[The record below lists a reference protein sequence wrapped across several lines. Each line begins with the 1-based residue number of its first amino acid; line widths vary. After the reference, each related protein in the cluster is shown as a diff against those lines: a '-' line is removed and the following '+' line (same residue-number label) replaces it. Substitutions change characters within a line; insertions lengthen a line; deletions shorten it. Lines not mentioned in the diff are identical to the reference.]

1 MPRVISAPDEQA
13 RAEGSEFQVFPT
25 EAMSLLMR
33 LGIVSAEHI
42 RVNNAVV
49 EWRTGK
55 RHDSHEYLV
64 GVERYSTGNDKLTS
78 GGVSEQLS
86 LAIYTKDPNTTQEN
100 ALDRVAANRNIVE
113 GYDITESLGIQRGS
127 TEDGS
132 PRSYVVNFARGEVE
146 VELSFDR
153 DGQLIYIDLAKG
165 GEVGAVKVVK
175 SGEVRD
181 GSSSTFQ
188 NALRTTGT
196 FREVDLDSA
205 QVLAILKSEGIE
217 LHPDSRIDFHATM
230 QAMVTFDRPVGE
242 MKVNEML
249 KLVKE

>member
-1 MPRVISAPDEQA
+1 M
-13 RAEGSEFQVFPT
+13 
-25 EAMSLLMR
+25 
-33 LGIVSAEHI
+33 
-42 RVNNAVV
+42 
-49 EWRTGK
+49 
-55 RHDSHEYLV
+55 

-100 ALDRVAANRNIVE
+100 ALDRVAANRNIME

-153 DGQLIYIDLAKG
+153 DGQLIYIDLAEG

-181 GSSSTFQ
+181 CSSSTFQ
-188 NALRTTGT
+188 NALRTTGI
-196 FREVDLDSA
+196 FREVDLEIA
-205 QVLAILKSEGIE
+205 HKYWQY
-217 LHPDSRIDFHATM
+217 
-230 QAMVTFDRPVGE
+230 
-242 MKVNEML
+242 
-249 KLVKE
+249 